1 MNVQGYIC
9 GSSFPNDIQDVLTD
23 HGFLVE
29 PLPEVHHE
37 TNRIHGA
44 FSFRVRR
51 GSDTL
56 RVLGVED
63 SGTFGFHM
71 TEDPSDDPGAEGAS
85 DQFYNEVEEIMLRN
99 GADLGD
105 AEEL

>member
-1 MNVQGYIC
+1 MEVQHYIC
-9 GSSFPNDIQDVLTD
+9 SSSFPNDIQELLTN
-23 HGFLVE
+23 HGFYVE

-37 TNRIHGA
+37 PNRIHGA
-44 FSFRVRR
+44 FAFRVTK

-63 SGTFGFHM
+63 DRAFGFHM
-71 TEDPSDDPGAEGAS
+71 VEDPSDDPDVEGAS
-85 DQFYNEVEEIMLRN
+85 DKFYNEVEELMLRN

-105 AEEL
+105 VEEL